1 MFWAPQLAISRAQS
15 AVGYNWWRPL
25 VAGGVKNA
33 EGGYD
38 APSGEERV
46 AAAKIGLS
54 EHLKSTVAMIALGAL
69 LKWIFAD
76 DDDWY
81 NFRQSDWFEK
91 MMLLASPKIGNTTI
105 DLTGGEASFNRLVHQ
120 IATKSKRSGTGR
132 L

>member
-1 MFWAPQLAISRAQS
+1 MLARTAGETKKEREAGSASRCS
-15 AVGYNWWRPL
+15 VDVEDIGF
-25 VAGGVKNA
+25 VA